1 MNRLIPGALALACA
15 LALGACNASDLSA
28 IGGAA
33 NSGAITPTL
42 QPGQLTAANLKVAG
56 FTDAQITKILGAV
69 GKAQTVAAAIC
80 PFVPLAEGL
89 ANVTIASS
97 AAGTLSTVTGTV
109 NVVCSALRSAPT
121 YTALGGRHGEMVKA
135 YVDIGTFHRVPVYG
149 VRR

>member
-1 MNRLIPGALALACA
+1 MTRIALAALALASTMV
-15 LALGACNASDLSA
+15 LGACNAPDLSA
-28 IGGAA
+28 IGSAA
-33 NSGAITPTL
+33 NAGTISPTH
-42 QPGQLTAANLKVAG
+42 QPGQLTAANLKAAG

-97 AAGTLSTVTGTV
+97 ASGTLSTVTGTV
-109 NVVCSALRSAPT
+109 NVVCNALRSAPT
-121 YTALGGRHGEMVKA
+121 YTALGGRRGELVKA